1 MLATP
6 AVSQADQGRQR
17 AAGHPAPT
25 VTAGVAPA
33 THLWRRDREAA
44 RPPAEARSSE
54 ERGAPFRC
62 AAPAQCY
69 CARSVTVRR
78 YCVYGAKLLPAG
90 PARSTAQGVRA
101 ADQRALAARIGPY
114 VAAQRRSCES
124 LTFPRKISTLSDGR
138 LLAILGSFLMNF
150 VIDSLIL

>member
-25 VTAGVAPA
+25 VVAGVSPA
-33 THLWRRDREAA
+33 THLRRRDREAA
-44 RPPAEARSSE
+44 WPPAEARSSE
-54 ERGAPFRC
+54 ERGAPVRC

-78 YCVYGAKLLPAG
+78 YCTCRSTLLPAG
-90 PARSTAQGVRA
+90 PAWSTARGLRA
-101 ADQRALAARIGPY
+101 ADQRGLAVRRRDWQ
-114 VAAQRRSCES
+114 AAQRRSCES
-124 LTFPRKISTLSDGR
+124 LDLPNQAPDLIITHGKYRSTVNSKQYV
-138 LLAILGSFLMNF
+138 ACS
-150 VIDSLIL
+150 